1 MHSTRLS
8 SQDRFGLRRR
18 MAPAFATA
26 LLVACSLGWTSGTGS
41 AADQPAPA
49 SSAAPGVETLAAKQ
63 CASCHGPR
71 GLSADP
77 GIPQIAGQQRD
88 YLEVQLRAFRA
99 KNRADPAAHDTMWKV
114 AATLDDETI
123 SALADYY
130 AALPAAKGRFGA
142 RDAARIARGRRLYGS
157 GDRSHSSPACAAC
170 HGIEA
175 EGQSVVPRLA
185 GQHATYL
192 RAQIEAIQSQM
203 RKSPVMH
210 GMIRD
215 MSLADIEALS
225 DYLES
230 I

>member
-1 MHSTRLS
+1 MHSNQSSSHALPHARPRRLAVA
-8 SQDRFGLRRR
+8 RAAG
-18 MAPAFATA
+18 
-26 LLVACSLGWTSGTGS
+26 LLVTCTLPWFSAPGS
-41 AADQPAPA
+41 AADTPAT
-49 SSAAPGVETLAAKQ
+49 APRVETLAASQ

-99 KNRADPAAHDTMWKV
+99 KNRADPAAQNTMWK
-114 AATLDDETI
+114 AAAALNDETI

-130 AALPAAKGRFGA
+130 ATLPAAKGRFGA
-142 RDAARIARGRRLYGS
+142 RDAARIAQGRRLYGS
-157 GDRSHSSPACAAC
+157 GDRSRSVPACSAC

-192 RAQIEAIQSQM
+192 KAQIEAIQRQT
-203 RKSPVMH
+203 RQSPVMH

-215 MSLADIEALS
+215 MSLADIEALA

-230 I
+230 F